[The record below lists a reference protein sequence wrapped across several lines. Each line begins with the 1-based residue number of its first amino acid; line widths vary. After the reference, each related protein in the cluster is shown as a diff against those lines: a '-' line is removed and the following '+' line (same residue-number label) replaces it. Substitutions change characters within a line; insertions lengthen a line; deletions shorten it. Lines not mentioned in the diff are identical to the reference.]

1 MTSTSHSASV
11 LFPSPSS
18 STLTLPEPL
27 PPPSETLPWS
37 SPKTH
42 LSAAV
47 DAAVWWWGDFLKK
60 SSTLSLEQIK
70 KFENSLREQVIGKIT
85 DHWYPDMPS
94 KGQAYRSLSIDKKAH
109 IDPILLRAASI
120 VGIEN
125 FSTYFSKLDSVLM
138 WIDPDVV
145 VVRVTFVGYVN
156 IPPED
161 KVLYRSSLTANTKSS
176 PKSFN
181 QRDSKTPAMVIAQ
194 PVPQNRTGL
203 LRGGSG
209 SNGVI
214 NHLPVR
220 PPSPNQTYIGS
231 YRSSSPGLT
240 ATASQYIPT
249 IHYGHPASQFSTIH
263 KAPPYL
269 PQQRAASSILYSSP
283 FTQSQYLHTWN
294 NHGQFS
300 ETWNDSNSTNQS
312 PPPNSQPPQQNNSQ
326 RSKNVYI
333 DYMDSALPLEAQ
345 A

>member
-1 MTSTSHSASV
+1 
-11 LFPSPSS
+11 
-18 STLTLPEPL
+18 
-27 PPPSETLPWS
+27 
-37 SPKTH
+37 
-42 LSAAV
+42 
-47 DAAVWWWGDFLKK
+47 
-60 SSTLSLEQIK
+60 
-70 KFENSLREQVIGKIT
+70 
-85 DHWYPDMPS
+85 MPS

-109 IDPILLRAASI
+109 IDPILLRAASN

-125 FSTYFSKLDSVLM
+125 FAAYFSKLDSVLM

-145 VVRVTFVGYVN
+145 VVRITFAGYVN

-161 KVLYRSSLTANTKSS
+161 KVLYRSSITSNKSIS
-176 PKSFN
+176 PKSYN

-194 PVPQNRTGL
+194 PVPQNRSGL

-220 PPSPNQTYIGS
+220 PPSPSQTYLGS

-263 KAPPYL
+263 KPPPPYI
-269 PQQRAASSILYSSP
+269 PQQRASSILYTSP
-283 FTQSQYLHTWN
+283 FTQSQYIHTWN
-294 NHGQFS
+294 NHGQYS
-300 ETWNDSNSTNQS
+300 ETWNDNNTSNQS
-312 PPPNSQPPQQNNSQ
+312 PPSSQPPQQNGNNSQ
-326 RSKNVYI
+326 RSTKNMYI
-333 DYMDSALPLEAQ
+333 EYMDSALPLEAQ

>member
-1 MTSTSHSASV
+1 
-11 LFPSPSS
+11 
-18 STLTLPEPL
+18 
-27 PPPSETLPWS
+27 
-37 SPKTH
+37 
-42 LSAAV
+42 V

-60 SSTLSLEQIK
+60 ASGGLSIEQIK
-70 KFENSLREQVIGKIT
+70 KFESSVREQVIVKIT
-85 DHWYPDMPS
+85 DHWYPEMPS

-109 IDPILLRAASI
+109 IDPILLKAASL

-125 FSTYFSKLDSVLM
+125 LSAYFSKLDSVLM

-145 VVRVTFVGYVN
+145 LVRVTYAGYAN

-161 KVLYRSSLTANTKSS
+161 KVLYRSSPTTKNIS
-176 PKSFN
+176 PKSYN
-181 QRDSKTPAMVIAQ
+181 QRDSKNPAMVIAQ
-194 PVPQNRTGL
+194 PVPQNRSGL

-220 PPSPNQTYIGS
+220 PPSPSQTYLGS

-263 KAPPYL
+263 KAPPPYI
-269 PQQRAASSILYSSP
+269 PQQRASSILYTSP
-283 FTQSQYLHTWN
+283 FTQPQYVHTWN

-300 ETWNDSNSTNQS
+300 ETWNDTPSNQS
-312 PPPNSQPPQQNNSQ
+312 PPHNSQHQPQQNSN
-326 RSKNVYI
+326 RKNMYI

>member
-1 MTSTSHSASV
+1 MTSHSSSV
-11 LFPSPSS
+11 LFPSSGSGSLSLPEPSS
-18 STLTLPEPL
+18 SSPVTE
-27 PPPSETLPWS
+27 SLPWS
-37 SPKTH
+37 SPKNY
-42 LSAAV
+42 LNAAV

-70 KFENSLREQVIGKIT
+70 KFENSLREQVILKIA
-85 DHWYPDMPS
+85 DHWYPGMPS

-109 IDPILLRAASI
+109 IDPVLLRAASN

-125 FSTYFSKLDSVLM
+125 FSAYFTKLDCVLM

-145 VVRVTFVGYVN
+145 VVRVSFAGYVN

-161 KVLYRSSLTANTKSS
+161 KVLYRSSITSNAKNIS
-176 PKSFN
+176 PKSY

-194 PVPQNRTGL
+194 PVPQNRSGL

-220 PPSPNQTYIGS
+220 PPSPSQTYLGS

-240 ATASQYIPT
+240 ATSAQYIPT

-263 KAPPYL
+263 KPPPPYL
-269 PQQRAASSILYSSP
+269 PQQRASSILYTSP
-283 FTQSQYLHTWN
+283 FTQSQYIHTWN

-300 ETWNDSNSTNQS
+300 ESWNDNTTNQS
-312 PPPNSQPPQQNNSQ
+312 PPSSQPHQNNSQ
-326 RSKNVYI
+326 RTKNMYI
-333 DYMDSALPLEAQ
+333 EYMDSALPLEAQ

>member
-1 MTSTSHSASV
+1 MTSTSHSILFQPSV
-11 LFPSPSS
+11 THPLPE
-18 STLTLPEPL
+18 TLP
-27 PPPSETLPWS
+27 STTTETLPWS
-37 SPKTH
+37 SPKNH
-42 LSAAV
+42 LNAAV

-70 KFENSLREQVIGKIT
+70 KFENSLREQVILKIT
-85 DHWYPDMPS
+85 DHWYPEMPS

-109 IDPILLRAASI
+109 IDPILLRAASL

-125 FSTYFSKLDSVLM
+125 FSAYFTKLDSVLM

-145 VVRVTFVGYVN
+145 VVRVTFAGYVN

-161 KVLYRSSLTANTKSS
+161 KVLYRSSISANSKSIS
-176 PKSFN
+176 PKSYN

-194 PVPQNRTGL
+194 PVPQNRSGL

-220 PPSPNQTYIGS
+220 PPSPSQTYLGS

-240 ATASQYIPT
+240 ATASQYIPA

-269 PQQRAASSILYSSP
+269 PQQRASSIMYTSP
-283 FTQSQYLHTWN
+283 FNQSQYIHAWN

-300 ETWNDSNSTNQS
+300 ESWNDNNTNHS
-312 PPPNSQPPQQNNSQ
+312 PPPSSQPSQQNSSQ
-326 RSKNVYI
+326 RTKNMYI

>member
-1 MTSTSHSASV
+1 
-11 LFPSPSS
+11 
-18 STLTLPEPL
+18 
-27 PPPSETLPWS
+27 
-37 SPKTH
+37 
-42 LSAAV
+42 
-47 DAAVWWWGDFLKK
+47 
-60 SSTLSLEQIK
+60 
-70 KFENSLREQVIGKIT
+70 
-85 DHWYPDMPS
+85 
-94 KGQAYRSLSIDKKAH
+94 
-109 IDPILLRAASI
+109 

-125 FSTYFSKLDSVLM
+125 FSAYFSKLDSVLM

-145 VVRVTFVGYVN
+145 VVRVTFAGYVN

-161 KVLYRSSLTANTKSS
+161 KVLYRSSITSNTKSIS
-176 PKSFN
+176 PKSYN
-181 QRDSKTPAMVIAQ
+181 QRDSKTPAMIIAQ
-194 PVPQNRTGL
+194 PVPQNRSGL

-220 PPSPNQTYIGS
+220 PPSPSQTYLGS

-269 PQQRAASSILYSSP
+269 PQQRASSIMYSSP
-283 FTQSQYLHTWN
+283 FTQSQYIHTWN

-300 ETWNDSNSTNQS
+300 ESWNDNNQS
-312 PPPNSQPPQQNNSQ
+312 PPSSHPPQQNGSNSQ
-326 RSKNVYI
+326 RSKNMYI